1 MGLGCVIIPFSSS
14 LPLLPV
20 SSYTPQDVYKVV
32 ADVNSYKQFLPWCKD
47 SLYLRET
54 EQKSMV
60 RLVVGFPPLLETYT
74 ALLLADPP
82 NSLRVS
88 ISVVDDLQYHSVAL
102 LQSFTSLLPQTIS
115 TDGRLF
121 SHLENSWQFRRGP
134 DTDTGPT
141 CIVNF
146 WVRLA
151 SMVFTQF
158 GNSPPL
164 KL

>member
-1 MGLGCVIIPFSSS
+1 MTTISDYYCFPPL

-74 ALLLADPP
+74 ALLLTDPP
-82 NSLRVS
+82 NLLRVS
-88 ISVVDDLQYHSVAL
+88 ISVVDDLQYL
-102 LQSFTSLLPQTIS
+102 LLSFK
-115 TDGRLF
+115 
-121 SHLENSWQFRRGP
+121 
-134 DTDTGPT
+134 
-141 CIVNF
+141 V
-146 WVRLA
+146 
-151 SMVFTQF
+151 
-158 GNSPPL
+158 SPPSSL
-164 KL
+164 RLSQQMADSSLTWRTHGSSEEDLTQTQDQLVSSTSG